1 MRASLRDEKEH
12 KVTPSNG
19 LLSKGLTLGMLGL
32 IAAFTLLMA
41 FAPSGSIYQG

>member
-1 MRASLRDEKEH
+1 MKRKQD
-12 KVTPSNG
+12 VTPSNG